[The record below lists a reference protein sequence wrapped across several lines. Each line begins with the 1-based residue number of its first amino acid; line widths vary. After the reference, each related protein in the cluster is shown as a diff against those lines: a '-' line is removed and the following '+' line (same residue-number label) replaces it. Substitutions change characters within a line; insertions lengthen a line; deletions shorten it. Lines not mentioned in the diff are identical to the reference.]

1 MNVKT
6 VAIEVCDVIRAQIMT
21 LETIAA
27 EHSRLQ
33 EAVLNR
39 DWESLEEQIR
49 HLQQRAVEAATL
61 EDQRKSSYSRLRQM
75 LGLGPEESFFEL
87 LCRLEDEER
96 TELASLYRGLKIAVM
111 RVASANG
118 GLEAYVQSSTET
130 IDAVLKELFPE
141 RKGTIYGRSGRVQ
154 RHDDRAFVVNQSL

>member
-33 EAVLNR
+33 EAVMNR

-49 HLQQRAVEAATL
+49 VLQTHAHDAGTL
-61 EDQRKSSYSRLRQM
+61 EEQRKTSYGRLRKM
-75 LGLGPEESFFEL
+75 LGLGAEESFFEL
-87 LCRLEDEER
+87 LCRLDDDER
-96 TELASLYRGLKIAVM
+96 TELAALYRGLKIAVM

-118 GLEAYVQSSTET
+118 GLEAYVQSSTQT
-130 IDAVLKELFPE
+130 IEEVLKELFPE
-141 RKGTIYGRSGRVQ
+141 RKGTIYGRTGRVQ

>member
-1 MNVKT
+1 MSVKT

-39 DWESLEEQIR
+39 DWESLEEQIQA
-49 HLQQRAVEAATL
+49 LQGRAKDAGTL
-61 EDQRKSSYSRLRQM
+61 EEQRKATYGRLRQM

-87 LCRLEDEER
+87 LCLLDEEER
-96 TELASLYRGLKIAVM
+96 AELASLYRGLKIAVM

-130 IDAVLKELFPE
+130 IQAVLKELYPE
-141 RKGTIYGRSGRVQ
+141 RKGTIYSRTGRIQ

>member
-33 EAVLNR
+33 EAVMNR

-49 HLQQRAVEAATL
+49 VLQTHAHDAGTL
-61 EDQRKSSYSRLRQM
+61 EEQRKTSYGRLRKM
-75 LGLGPEESFFEL
+75 LGLGAEESFFEL
-87 LCRLEDEER
+87 LCRLEDDER
-96 TELASLYRGLKIAVM
+96 TELAALYRGLKIAVM

-118 GLEAYVQSSTET
+118 GLEAYVQSSTQT
-130 IDAVLKELFPE
+130 IEEVLRELFPE
-141 RKGTIYGRSGRVQ
+141 RKGTIYGRTGRVQ

>member
-33 EAVLNR
+33 EAVMNR

-49 HLQQRAVEAATL
+49 VLQAHAHDAGAL
-61 EDQRKSSYSRLRQM
+61 EEQRKASYGRLRKL
-75 LGLGPEESFFEL
+75 LGFGAEESFFEL

-96 TELASLYRGLKIAVM
+96 TELAALYRGLKIAVM

-118 GLEAYVQSSTET
+118 GLEAYVQSSTQT
-130 IDAVLKELFPE
+130 IEEVLKELFPE
-141 RKGTIYGRSGRVQ
+141 RKGTIYSRTGRVQ